1 VPTLTLPHGVV
12 NATAPASKEG
22 DAKSPVKSPKK
33 KSDAESTV
41 AAGGS
46 SKTTTNEAKS
56 PKNAGA
62 QADVPPEYTYVSTF
76 IIGLS
81 FQKGSRFLDIEPPI
95 QEFDYK
101 VKMWA
106 GKKPTMDLRISMF
119 NRDSAPDFVRQT
131 KAEPSNVSSCTP
143 QTKRKQDQAHVQA
156 QRRHDGAV
164 GDVPDPAARLL
175 FPSSA
180 VKSALPRDRSD
191 TSLSLTAEMS
201 HSSISSNLFSD
212 NGASI
217 EPQRGSPR
225 GSKNDSPVAARQT
238 RSQGKGASAEKALPM
253 RSTSTSP
260 PLTAPAVQHGQPMLP
275 VPQMPERGAVSPP
288 LQVPPGF
295 LPHSMAPVVQVPATL
310 SYRNAASAANGY
322 IINHPAPRGA
332 PMAPAA
338 VGNGYVSTAPPFV
351 ANEVQPGIHSLP
363 YGYPV
368 SIPAVSMSAHPL
380 VPPGSGLGGSP
391 RNGVLPAP
399 CANGFSH
406 VPAGMEPLPNGYLP
420 AQPVGEYGMQQTR
433 PMPFP
438 SMPAVMPP
446 ARGLSASPPKRLR
459 KDPSSGTA
467 AAAPGMG
474 GGGGNNSSSNSSS
487 SSLDGS
493 NNNKASRK
501 K

>member
-1 VPTLTLPHGVV
+1 M
-12 NATAPASKEG
+12 
-22 DAKSPVKSPKK
+22 
-33 KSDAESTV
+33 
-41 AAGGS
+41 
-46 SKTTTNEAKS
+46 TNC
-56 PKNAGA
+56 
-62 QADVPPEYTYVSTF
+62 
-76 IIGLS
+76 IIH
-81 FQKGSRFLDIEPPI
+81 FL

-212 NGASI
+212 NGASV
-217 EPQRGSPR
+217 ELQRGSPR

-238 RSQGKGASAEKALPM
+238 RSQGKGTSAEKAFPV

-260 PLTAPAVQHGQPMLP
+260 PYGQPMLP
-275 VPQMPERGAVSPP
+275 VQHLPERGAVSPP

-332 PMAPAA
+332 PVAPAA

-351 ANEVQPGIHSLP
+351 ANDVQPGIHSLP

-368 SIPAVSMSAHPL
+368 SIPPVPMSAHSVVL
-380 VPPGSGLGGSP
+380 PGSGLTGSP
-391 RNGVLPAP
+391 RNGVVPAP
-399 CANGFSH
+399 YANGFSH
-406 VPAGMEPLPNGYLP
+406 VPGGMEPLPNGYLP
-420 AQPVGEYGMQQTR
+420 AQPMSEYGMQQTR

-438 SMPAVMPP
+438 SMPTVMPP

-467 AAAPGMG
+467 AAAPGTG
-474 GGGGNNSSSNSSS
+474 VGGGNSSGSSSS